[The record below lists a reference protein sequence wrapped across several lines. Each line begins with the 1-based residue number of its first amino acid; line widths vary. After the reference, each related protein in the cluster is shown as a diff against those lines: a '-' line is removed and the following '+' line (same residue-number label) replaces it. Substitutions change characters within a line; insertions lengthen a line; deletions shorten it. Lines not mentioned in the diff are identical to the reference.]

1 MLPVFSYRLRLRFLL
16 RRSLRTQRM
25 AWKNWI
31 KLAFL
36 WFICLESGVLGAT
49 DPGDYAVLD
58 EFRKGLSNSELLK
71 WPTDNNDPCGKPRW
85 PHVFCSGSRVTQIQV
100 QNMGLSGPLPQNFNN
115 LSMLSN
121 IGLQRNNFTGKLPSF
136 NGLSSLQYAYLDFN
150 QFDTIPSDFFV
161 GLGNLQ
167 VLALDH
173 NPLNQSTGWTLPSDL
188 ANSGQLMNLSL
199 IKCNLV
205 GPPPEF
211 LGSMKSLTALLI
223 SHNKLTGGIP
233 ASYSGMPLQILW
245 LNDQEGPGLTGSID
259 VIASM
264 TMLSDVWVHG
274 NQFSGH
280 IPSSIGALTS
290 LKRLFLNGNHF
301 VGLVPETLMSLP
313 MLQSLHLDN
322 NMLMGPIPK
331 ASFSDFSYA
340 DNSFCQSTP
349 GVSCS
354 PEVTALL
361 EFLEEVNYP
370 SKLTGSWSGDDPC
383 AGPWFGISC
392 SNGKVS
398 IINLQ
403 NSQLSGTISE
413 SLGKLDSLMNVML
426 KGNNLT
432 GPIPPSMTSLKS
444 LKTLDLSY
452 NNVAPP
458 VPQFPSSVTVLLE
471 GNKLLK
477 NPPASPPA
485 KSPPPASPPSK
496 PPPPASPPV
505 KSPPPASPPAK
516 SPPPAT
522 PPSKSPPPASPPG
535 PGNNNPPASPSQPS
549 SPSTSRKSN
558 IPEIIIAI
566 ATVVGASVILFAILF
581 RYCCRKGKT
590 NVTRVPPS
598 SNVHLTNSDDPQSS
612 AELTPKITI
621 NIGDP
626 SGTPAIN
633 SGNLTITI
641 QVLRGATK
649 NFAPENVLGRGGF
662 GVVYKGEL
670 HDGTTIA
677 VKRMESG
684 VPSNKALDEFHSEI
698 AVLSKVRHRNLVSI
712 LGYSVEDNE
721 RLLVYE
727 YMHHG
732 ALSKHLFQWK
742 QLGLE
747 PLCWKKR
754 LTIALDVARGMEYLH
769 CLANQSFIHRDLKS
783 SNILLRDDYRAK
795 VSDFGLVKFAT
806 NNKAFGIVL
815 MELLTGM
822 MALDEKRPDESR
834 YLASWFCRMK
844 ASTEDLRSI
853 IDPAIDI
860 TDETFEGVSIIAEL
874 AGHCAARE
882 PNQRPDMGHAVG
894 VLAPLVEKWIP
905 TIVDHE
911 QDYLALDFHQPLLQ
925 MVEGWQHA
933 GDTTSSINLQD
944 SKGSIPARPAGF
956 AESFNSADGR

>member
-16 RRSLRTQRM
+16 RRSFRTQRM

-322 NMLMGPIPK
+322 NMFMGPIPK

-398 IINLQ
+398 TINLQ

-413 SLGKLDSLMNVML
+413 SL
-426 KGNNLT
+426 
-432 GPIPPSMTSLKS
+432 
-444 LKTLDLSY
+444 
-452 NNVAPP
+452 
-458 VPQFPSSVTVLLE
+458 
-471 GNKLLK
+471 
-477 NPPASPPA
+477 
-485 KSPPPASPPSK
+485 
-496 PPPPASPPV
+496 
-505 KSPPPASPPAK
+505 
-516 SPPPAT
+516 
-522 PPSKSPPPASPPG
+522 
-535 PGNNNPPASPSQPS
+535 
-549 SPSTSRKSN
+549 
-558 IPEIIIAI
+558 
-566 ATVVGASVILFAILF
+566 ASVILFAILF

-590 NVTRVPPS
+590 NVTAVPPS

-822 MALDEKRPDESR
+822 MALDEKRPDESH